1 MSGHCPG
8 WDWLRADATGVRRGE
23 FVMPMQAGNL
33 FVDNIHSVRGYLIKL
48 IEYINNGSFLPEFL
62 EKFVQ
67 NSQQ

>member
-1 MSGHCPG
+1 
-8 WDWLRADATGVRRGE
+8 
-23 FVMPMQAGNL
+23 MPMQAGNL